1 MTGTSTPGPFPRR
14 VGGLLLEALLAL
26 ALLVGIGVFVLATT
40 RQAVVAT
47 ERADRRAAAV
57 ELAASRIAEIEAG
70 LVSLDAV
77 GDLFEVPDEVG
88 FEEVDR
94 PRWRFAVAVETAP
107 SPVEGL
113 VRIEVVVRSDEED
126 ADETVLARLVT
137 LVEQEGASR

>member
-1 MTGTSTPGPFPRR
+1 MNGTSTPGPFPRR

-94 PRWRFAVAVETAP
+94 PRWRFSVAVETAP

-137 LVEQEGASR
+137 LVEQEGSSR